1 MVALTNYAETVR
13 DILTR
18 VAGHLKKLPK
28 PGVET
33 LLIEDAALG
42 VFLLR
47 RLGWHAGDRID
58 NAVIFARV
66 RDGKVWI
73 EDDHTDLSFFDE
85 LVRAGVPEADIVV
98 GFQPPGSRFHPQQ
111 AVA

>member
-1 MVALTNYAETVR
+1 MATVTNYADVVR

-18 VAGHLKKLPK
+18 VAGHLKRLPK

-33 LLIEDAALG
+33 LLIEDSALG

-47 RLGWHAGDRID
+47 RLGWHAGDRVD
-58 NAVIFARV
+58 NTVIFARV

-73 EDDHTDLSFFDE
+73 EDDHTDLSFYDE
-85 LVRAGVPEADIVV
+85 LVRAGVPQSDIVLA
-98 GFQPPGSRFHPQQ
+98 FNDPGTRPLAES